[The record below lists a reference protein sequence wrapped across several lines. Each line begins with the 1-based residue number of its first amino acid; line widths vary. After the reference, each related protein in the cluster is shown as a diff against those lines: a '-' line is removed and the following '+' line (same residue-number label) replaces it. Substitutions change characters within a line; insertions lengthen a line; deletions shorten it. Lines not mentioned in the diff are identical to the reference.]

1 MGGKSVSAQ
10 EVRSPLTSRK
20 LIQSK
25 LLDVECSIRAVLCG
39 FGLKVGAI
47 SRGRFETR
55 IRELVEGAT
64 HAWHAWR
71 QDCARV
77 SSSVCIANSSRSCV
91 RIRSVGS

>member
-64 HAWHAWR
+64 QCLAPGLHS
-71 QDCARV
+71 RV